1 MQGEPPMIKLISIG
15 VVLVMFVSSTFAA
28 EQYWI
33 VQQSES
39 SCAIVD
45 EKPKSN
51 IKMIDDKAYTSRA
64 EAEHA
69 MKAMKGCT
77 PE

>member
-1 MQGEPPMIKLISIG
+1 MI
-15 VVLVMFVSSTFAA
+15 
-28 EQYWI
+28 
-33 VQQSES
+33 S

-51 IKMIDDKAYTSRA
+51 IKMIDDKAYASRA

-69 MKAMKGCT
+69 MRRMKGCT

>member
-1 MQGEPPMIKLISIG
+1 MAKLILIG
-15 VVLVMFVSSTFAA
+15 VVIATPISPTFAA

-33 VQQSES
+33 VQQSIS
-39 SCAIVD
+39 SCTIVN

-51 IKMIDDKAYTSRA
+51 IKMIDDKAYASRA

-69 MKAMKGCT
+69 MRTMKGCT

>member
-1 MQGEPPMIKLISIG
+1 MQGEPPMTSN
-15 VVLVMFVSSTFAA
+15 SPTFAA

-33 VQQSES
+33 VQRSIS

-45 EKPKSN
+45 EKPKSK
-51 IKMIDDKAYTSRA
+51 IKMIDEKAYASRA
-64 EAEHA
+64 EGEPG
-69 MKAMKGCT
+69 MKTIKACT